1 MVKPSRGPDTMTH
14 TQQKKILR
22 EMFEFQIKIQAK
34 TVNIY
39 QLFCDG
45 NSVSKGDLQT
55 LLNLCDN
62 LQGLAKRLVT

>member
-1 MVKPSRGPDTMTH
+1 MTH
-14 TQQKKILR
+14 THQKKILR